1 MRYEVWSYSKS
12 WKKWIR
18 NIYPSLD
25 DAQKRYER
33 LRAIG
38 RTVKPPQPMNTGLPL
53 LDRLKTFFIQPFM
66 RKKRRKRKKEVV
78 S

>member
-33 LRAIG
+33 LHTIG
-38 RTVKPPQPMNTGLPL
+38 RRVKPPQPMNTGLPL
-53 LDRLKTFFIQPFM
+53 LDRLKTLLAQPFT
-66 RKKRRKRKKEVV
+66 RKKRRERRKELP

>member
-1 MRYEVWSYSKS
+1 MRYEVWFYSKS

-18 NIYPSLD
+18 NIYPSID

-33 LRAIG
+33 LQRIG
-38 RTVKPPQPMNTGLPL
+38 RTVKPPQPMNAGVPVFE
-53 LDRLKTFFIQPFM
+53 RLKVMLAGLFM
-66 RKKRRKRKKEVV
+66 KRKHRKRRKPPV